1 MKKCIWILLIVG
13 FAALMVSSTMA
24 ADKGAIDSDLIA
36 KFNKQLADQPD
47 LGRIVNAATNNDI
60 KALSLNRE
68 LIKGFD
74 SRFNFTIDGSKIINQ
89 KSSGRCWMFAGANV
103 VTPRVMSKLDL
114 GDFKLSEAYLA
125 FWDKLEKSNLFLE
138 TMIAMRDRSLD
149 DRVMQMYLDGP
160 IGDGG
165 WWTYFT
171 ALIEKYGIVPAS
183 AMPETRQSSSTGRL
197 NSLLNTLLR
206 KATAEL
212 RRQHES
218 GKNEKHL
225 RRYKEEVLADVY
237 RLLVCTY
244 GTPPDEFVF
253 RYEEKDDDEA
263 HDEAEVDHDGK
274 ADDEAKAE
282 VDHDG
287 EADNDDDD
295 DETDEKKSKQ
305 LIDRVFTPQSFYAEF
320 YGDQMPDWVT
330 IVDNPAMDYNT
341 LYLFE
346 SGRNVFE
353 ESDMSVLNLP
363 IEKLKEYTY
372 KSLVDSQLVWF
383 ACDVGK
389 DNYNDS
395 GMFAVDVYDYSGTFG
410 VDFKTTK
417 VNRIKFNDMSPNHA
431 MVIMAVDTTT
441 DGTPRKWKVENSWG
455 SDKGNS
461 GYWTMYDSWF
471 DEYVL
476 VIIVDRKLLSAED
489 AALLEQKPV
498 IIEDWQPF
506 FLALKNL
513 Q

>member
-1 MKKCIWILLIVG
+1 MKKSIWILLIVG
-13 FAALMVSSTMA
+13 LAVSALA
-24 ADKGAIDSDLIA
+24 ADKGAIDSDLIT
-36 KFNKQLADQPD
+36 KFNEQLAEQPD
-47 LGRIVNAATNNDI
+47 LGRIINAATNNDI

-74 SRFNFTIDGSKIINQ
+74 SRFNFAIDGSKIINQ

-103 VTPRVMSKLDL
+103 ITPRVMSKLDL
-114 GDFKLSEAYLA
+114 DDFKLSEAYLA

-165 WWTYFT
+165 WWTYFK

-183 AMPETRQSSSTGRL
+183 AMPETKQSSSTGRL

-206 KATAEL
+206 KATAEM

-218 GKNEKHL
+218 GQNESHL
-225 RRYKEEVLADVY
+225 RRYKEEVLTDVY
-237 RLLVCTY
+237 KLLVCTY

-263 HDEAEVDHDGK
+263 DNE
-274 ADDEAKAE
+274 DDAKAE
-282 VDHDG
+282 HDSKDS
-287 EADNDDDD
+287 EDNDDDD
-295 DETDEKKSKQ
+295 ADEKKSKQ
-305 LIDRVFTPQSFYAEF
+305 LIDRAFTPQSFYAEF

-330 IVDNPAMDYNT
+330 IVDNPTMDYNT
-341 LYLFE
+341 LYSFE

-363 IEKLKEYTY
+363 IDKLKEYTY
-372 KSLVDSQLVWF
+372 KSLLDSQLVWF

-389 DNYNDS
+389 DNYGDS

-410 VDFKTTK
+410 VDFKITK
-417 VNRIKFNDMSPNHA
+417 VDRLNFNDMSPNHA

-476 VIIVDRKLLSAED
+476 VIIVDRKLLSTED

-498 IIEDWQPF
+498 IIEDWKPF